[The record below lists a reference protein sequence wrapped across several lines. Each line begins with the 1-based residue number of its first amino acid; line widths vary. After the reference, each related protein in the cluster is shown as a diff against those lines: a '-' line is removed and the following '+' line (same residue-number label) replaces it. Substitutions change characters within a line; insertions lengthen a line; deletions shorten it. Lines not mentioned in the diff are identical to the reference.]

1 MMPST
6 DISNSNGSST
16 SIRSLEE
23 AKNRNPGSVGT
34 PSKGSH
40 ETVRRLL
47 TRQRV
52 DGIRKPYCT
61 PAWKS
66 ELSALGGKV
75 AAKHRK
81 KERTTE
87 EKPRMIGDAIRDD
100 LTDAISAFVTQVL
113 LYYCAYL
120 QLIVGTAQLAMVGA
134 LCFYV

>member
-1 MMPST
+1 MPSAE
-6 DISNSNGSST
+6 ISNSNRSST
-16 SIRSLEE
+16 SIGSVEG
-23 AKNRNPGSVGT
+23 ANNRNPGSVGS
-34 PSKGSH
+34 PNKGSH
-40 ETVRRLL
+40 GTVRRLL

-75 AAKHRK
+75 AAEHRK

-100 LTDAISAFVTQVL
+100 LTDAIGAFVTQVIL
-113 LYYCAYL
+113 LYNYYYWAYL
-120 QLIVGTAQLAMVGA
+120 QLIGGTTRLAMVGA
-134 LCFYV
+134 L

>member
-1 MMPST
+1 MMNSSE
-6 DISNSNGSST
+6 ISSSNGPST
-16 SIRSLEE
+16 SIGSAEE
-23 AKNRNPGSVGT
+23 GDNRKSGHVDSPNE
-34 PSKGSH
+34 GSH
-40 ETVRRLL
+40 GTVRRLL

-75 AAKHRK
+75 AAEHRK

-100 LTDAISAFVTQVL
+100 LTDAIRAFVTQVM
-113 LYYCAYL
+113 YYCTTVRTSTL
-120 QLIVGTAQLAMVGA
+120 
-134 LCFYV
+134 F